1 MNAPAPKPT
10 RGRVVVLVFVGAV
23 LLLIGGPVWLAA
35 TQLSP
40 RDQERPRPQAPAVSP
55 SGSPR

>member
-1 MNAPAPKPT
+1 MNGPAPKPT

-23 LLLIGGPVWLAA
+23 LLLIGGAVWLAA

-40 RDQERPRPQAPAVSP
+40 RDQETPRPRPEAPR
-55 SGSPR
+55 GSPR

>member
-1 MNAPAPKPT
+1 MTEPAPKPT

-23 LLLIGGPVWLAA
+23 LLLIGGAVWLAA

-40 RDQERPRPQAPAVSP
+40 RDQDRPRPEAPQS
-55 SGSPR
+55 SPR